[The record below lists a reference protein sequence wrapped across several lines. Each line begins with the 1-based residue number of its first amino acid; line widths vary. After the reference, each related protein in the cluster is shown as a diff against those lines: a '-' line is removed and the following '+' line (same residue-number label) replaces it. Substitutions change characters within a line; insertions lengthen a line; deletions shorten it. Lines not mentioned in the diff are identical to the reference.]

1 MKDIESNVNS
11 TKRILYKKILYK
23 FTMLFIAILFVCL
36 SELIMLLGI
45 SKIRNYYLWIGDSGS
60 ALALGACILIL
71 VFINTLIV
79 VFLYN
84 MYLKILRLVNY
95 FIQYN

>member
-79 VFLYN
+79 VFSLQYVFKDT
-84 MYLKILRLVNY
+84 KISKL
-95 FIQYN
+95 FHTI